1 MTTAARLAA
10 MLLPAGALTVAVVAC
25 GSPRSGVPVST
36 LWEEHCQRCH
46 AADGRGVAAQR
57 ALAPRI
63 DLTVSQMARQGD
75 RGLIFQ
81 RIAYGYATM
90 PGFAHKLERGD
101 IEELAKYVLAL
112 GGG

>member
-1 MTTAARLAA
+1 MTPAARLAA
-10 MLLPAGALTVAVVAC
+10 ALLPAAAALAAAAGCGAP
-25 GSPRSGVPVST
+25 SSGIPAAG
-36 LWEEHCQRCH
+36 LWAEHCQRCH
-46 AADGRGVAAQR
+46 GADGRGVAALR
-57 ALAPRI
+57 ALAPRV
-63 DLTVSQMARQGD
+63 DLIASRMVRQGEN
-75 RGLIFQ
+75 GLIFQ

>member
-1 MTTAARLAA
+1 VSPAARLAA
-10 MLLPAGALTVAVVAC
+10 ALLPAAALATALAACSSPSSGIPVA
-25 GSPRSGVPVST
+25 T

-46 AADGRGVAAQR
+46 GADGRGVAAQR
-57 ALAPRI
+57 ALAPRV
-63 DLTVSQMARQGD
+63 DLTASPMVRNGD

-101 IEELAKYVLAL
+101 IEDLARHVMAL
-112 GGG
+112 GGR